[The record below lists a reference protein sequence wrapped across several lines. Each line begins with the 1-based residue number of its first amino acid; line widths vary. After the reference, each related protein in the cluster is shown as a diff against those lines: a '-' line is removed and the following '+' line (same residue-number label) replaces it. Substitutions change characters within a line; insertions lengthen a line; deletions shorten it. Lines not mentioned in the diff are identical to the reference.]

1 MARGGVLL
9 RHTAGHPDV
18 LVLQLNG
25 SKDWRVHEGPANGDW
40 RLGRVEGEPPA
51 EVLRTTMYASDV
63 LYIPRG
69 FPHQAVGSGGLSV
82 HLSLTIREIHMR
94 DLFRSLQKL
103 SAKGMNIPARPL
115 DDEAVL
121 AAATTMLDHVG
132 KALAGPDPPRTW
144 WTTPGGPDSPPCPRR
159 ARRSRSVSFFSVAAP
174 G

>member
-1 MARGGVLL
+1 VARGGVLL

-69 FPHQAVGSGGLSV
+69 SP
-82 HLSLTIREIHMR
+82 T
-94 DLFRSLQKL
+94 
-103 SAKGMNIPARPL
+103 RPS
-115 DDEAVL
+115 
-121 AAATTMLDHVG
+121 AAA
-132 KALAGPDPPRTW
+132 AC
-144 WTTPGGPDSPPCPRR
+144 PCTCR
-159 ARRSRSVSFFSVAAP
+159 
-174 G
+174 